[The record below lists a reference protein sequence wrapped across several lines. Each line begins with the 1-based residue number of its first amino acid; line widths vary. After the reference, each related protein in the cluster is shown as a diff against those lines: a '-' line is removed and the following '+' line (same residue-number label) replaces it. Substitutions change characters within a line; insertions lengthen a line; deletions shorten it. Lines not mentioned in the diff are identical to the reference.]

1 MTVHKRDWKSPMA
14 ANLVS
19 SGSRSPRYPRISLG
33 SALDHAKSIY
43 QGAHRSAIS
52 SDTAYKL
59 MGFSG
64 KTGSS
69 AAALGAIRQFGLVD
83 GLRGDLKISALALSI
98 FEPESIFEY
107 AAAVEKAAFNPDIFQ
122 EISAQFGGRIP
133 PADEPIRAFLI
144 RNHDFSSAG
153 ANDCIAALR
162 ETLLEV
168 ERFTEVRVVDRD
180 EAAAENLVRT
190 PEPSVQSQSTP
201 AMDAEE
207 LISHDP
213 GIPVRVAKL
222 PLSKESEAEIR
233 ITGKITATGID
244 RLIAYLD
251 VMKDAWLDE

>member
-1 MTVHKRDWKSPMA
+1 MA
-14 ANLVS
+14 ANLIS

-83 GLRGDLKISALALSI
+83 GLRGDLKISALALRI

-107 AAAVEKAAFNPDIFQ
+107 AEAIEKAAFNPDIFQ
-122 EISAQFGGRIP
+122 EISTQFGGRIP

-162 ETLLEV
+162 ETLTEV
-168 ERFTEVRVVDRD
+168 ERFTEVSVVDRD
-180 EAAAENLVRT
+180 EVATENLVRT
-190 PEPSVQSQSTP
+190 RDANVQSQSKMK
-201 AMDAEE
+201 ADVEE
-207 LISHDP
+207 LAPHDP
-213 GIPVRVAKL
+213 AVPVRVAKL
-222 PLSKESEAEIR
+222 PLSKESEADIR
-233 ITGKITATGID
+233 ITGKITAAGID

>member
-1 MTVHKRDWKSPMA
+1 M
-14 ANLVS
+14 
-19 SGSRSPRYPRISLG
+19 G

-98 FEPESIFEY
+98 FEPESIVEY
-107 AAAVEKAAFNPDIFQ
+107 GQAVEKAAFNPDIFQ
-122 EISAQFGGRIP
+122 EINTQFGGRIP

-144 RNHDFSSAG
+144 RGHDFSSAG

-168 ERFTEVRVVDRD
+168 ERFTEIRVVDGD
-180 EAAAENLVRT
+180 EVAGENLVRT
-190 PEPSVQSQSTP
+190 LEPSVQSQSTP
-201 AMDAEE
+201 AMDAKE
-207 LISHDP
+207 LTSHDP
-213 GIPVRVAKL
+213 SIPVRIAKL

>member
-1 MTVHKRDWKSPMA
+1 M
-14 ANLVS
+14 
-19 SGSRSPRYPRISLG
+19 G

-98 FEPESIFEY
+98 FEPESTFEY
-107 AAAVEKAAFNPDIFQ
+107 ADAVEKAAFNPDIFQ
-122 EISAQFGGRIP
+122 EISTQFGGRIP

-168 ERFTEVRVVDRD
+168 ERFTEVKVVDRS
-180 EAAAENLVRT
+180 EMVAENLARA
-190 PEPSVQSQSTP
+190 SDLGVQSPSIP
-201 AMDAEE
+201 NSDVEESVPYDANV
-207 LISHDP
+207 
-213 GIPVRVAKL
+213 PVRVAKL

-233 ITGKITATGID
+233 ITGKITAAGID